1 MKKLLTTLML
11 SSLVFAG
18 CMGGG
23 EDGDV
28 AEGSE
33 KDRFIAANVE
43 VACMV
48 FQAED
53 LSADLEQET
62 KDIFSKHGF
71 DVDDEAAMQAIAEN
85 YATDPDVE
93 AAIMGALEECAGDM
107 MEAFED
113 MGAALEDIDVD
124 ELPVE

>member
-23 EDGDV
+23 ESD
-28 AEGSE
+28 ESTE
-33 KDRFIAANVE
+33 KERFISANVE

-53 LSADLEQET
+53 LSSDLEQAT
-62 KDIFSKHGF
+62 KDIFAKNGF
-71 DVDDEAAMQAIAEN
+71 DVEDETKMEEIAN
-85 YATDPDVE
+85 KYAEDEEVE
-93 AAIMGALEECAGDM
+93 AAIMEALEECAGDM
-107 MEAFED
+107 MKAFEE
-113 MGAALEDIDVD
+113 MGAAMGELEAVT
-124 ELPVE
+124 E

>member
-23 EDGDV
+23 ESD
-28 AEGSE
+28 ELTE
-33 KDRFIAANVE
+33 KERFIAANVE

-53 LSADLEQET
+53 LSSDLEQAT
-62 KDIFSKHGF
+62 KDIFAKNGF
-71 DVDDEAAMQAIAEN
+71 EVDDVAKMEEIAAKYAE
-85 YATDPDVE
+85 DEEVE

-107 MEAFED
+107 MKAFEE
-113 MGAALEDIDVD
+113 MGAAMGDMEMEAVT
-124 ELPVE
+124 E

>member
-23 EDGDV
+23 DEGDD
-28 AEGSE
+28 ASE

-53 LSADLEQET
+53 LSSDLEQAT
-62 KDIFSKHGF
+62 KDIFSSHGF
-71 DVDDEAAMQAIAEN
+71 DVDDEDSMEEIAAK
-85 YATDPDVE
+85 YAADPEVE
-93 AAIMGALEECAGDM
+93 TAIMAALEECAGDM
-107 MEAFED
+107 MEMFEA
-113 MGAALEDIDVD
+113 MGDLEMEGVT
-124 ELPVE
+124 E

>member
-23 EDGDV
+23 EAD
-28 AEGSE
+28 ESTE
-33 KDRFIAANVE
+33 KERFIAANVE

-53 LSADLEQET
+53 LSSDLEQAT
-62 KDIFSKHGF
+62 KDIFAKNGF
-71 DVDDEAAMQAIAEN
+71 EVDDLAKMEAIAAKYEG
-85 YATDPDVE
+85 DEEVE

-107 MEAFED
+107 MKAFEE
-113 MGAALEDIDVD
+113 MGAAMGDMEMEAVT
-124 ELPVE
+124 E